1 MELCLR
7 LALVCVSFALTHMA
21 TAQDKSTTTVAA
33 AKPTA
38 KPTGSARTRSAQ
50 PRLAVASP
58 EQQMAASLVLFGPY
72 RCEFKQTVRVIRH
85 RVEGYAVVAFRRKHY
100 TMKPVRSNTGAVRL
114 EQVGNGPML
123 MLQIPTKSMLL
134 DTRRG
139 RRILDACVH
148 AEQAKEVSESNG
160 LGLKID
166 GQGNT
171 DSSTSVPKD

>member
-1 MELCLR
+1 MERCLR

-50 PRLAVASP
+50 PRLAIASP

-85 RVEGYAVVAFRRKHY
+85 HVEGYAIIAFRRNLY
-100 TMKPVRSNTGAVRL
+100 TMKPMRSNTGAVRL

-148 AEQAKEVSESNG
+148 AEQAKEISESNG

-166 GQGNT
+166 GQDNT
-171 DSSTSVPKD
+171 DASTSVPKD

>member
-7 LALVCVSFALTHMA
+7 LALVCVSVALAHVA
-21 TAQDKSTTTVAA
+21 AAQDKLATTVAA

-38 KPTGSARTRSAQ
+38 KPAGSAQTHSAQ
-50 PRLAVASP
+50 PTLAIASP
-58 EQQMAASLVLFGPY
+58 EQQLAASLVLFGPY
-72 RCEFKQTVRVIRH
+72 SCEFKQTVRVIRH
-85 RVEGYAVVAFRRKHY
+85 RVEGYAVVAVRRNLY

-114 EQVGNGPML
+114 EEVGNGSML

-148 AEQAKEVSESNG
+148 AEQAMEVSESNG

>member
-1 MELCLR
+1 
-7 LALVCVSFALTHMA
+7 
-21 TAQDKSTTTVAA
+21 
-33 AKPTA
+33 
-38 KPTGSARTRSAQ
+38 
-50 PRLAVASP
+50 
-58 EQQMAASLVLFGPY
+58 
-72 RCEFKQTVRVIRH
+72 
-85 RVEGYAVVAFRRKHY
+85 
-100 TMKPVRSNTGAVRL
+100 MKPVRSNTGAVRL

-148 AEQAKEVSESNG
+148 AEQAMEVSESNG

>member
-7 LALVCVSFALTHMA
+7 LALVCVSFALAHMA
-21 TAQDKSTTTVAA
+21 TAQDKATTTVTA

-38 KPTGSARTRSAQ
+38 KPTGSARTHAAQ
-50 PRLAVASP
+50 PRLAKASP

-72 RCEFKQTVRVIRH
+72 RCEHKQTVRVTRH
-85 RVEGYAVVAFRRKHY
+85 RVEGYAVIAFGPKLY
-100 TMKPVRSNTGAVRL
+100 TMKPVRSDTGAVRL

-148 AEQAKEVSESNG
+148 AEQAKEISESNG

-171 DSSTSVPKD
+171 GSSASVPKN

>member
-1 MELCLR
+1 
-7 LALVCVSFALTHMA
+7 
-21 TAQDKSTTTVAA
+21 
-33 AKPTA
+33 
-38 KPTGSARTRSAQ
+38 
-50 PRLAVASP
+50 
-58 EQQMAASLVLFGPY
+58 MAASLVLFGPY

-85 RVEGYAVVAFRRKHY
+85 HVEGYAIIAFRRNLY
-100 TMKPVRSNTGAVRL
+100 TMKPMRSNTGAVRL

-148 AEQAKEVSESNG
+148 AGQAMEGSESNG